1 MHPSPP
7 DPQHAFWRAHDRS
20 GVLVAAG
27 GGGLVVAYALLTWD
41 RPDRV
46 WMLVIGLLVLLV
58 VPPLLLLLPD
68 GAGDLRRW
76 RTLLYYT
83 LEVVGIAVVT
93 ALVWLDG
100 GLGSP
105 LVLLYL
111 VVLIHGIAVYP
122 TRVAVAMTGLV
133 LVSYLLLAVDAG
145 VDAARAG
152 AAAGAILLTA
162 AVATLA
168 ARSHISLR
176 QHQSRVQELLRQQA
190 RTDGLT
196 GALNRQGISEV
207 LAAHASAL
215 GVTSPTSVLAIDL
228 DAFKALNDTAGHLVG
243 DHVLQRVVATLEG
256 ASRAGDM
263 VGRPGGDE
271 FILLLPGADTDVA
284 ERVAAR
290 IHDEL
295 ERNEVPI
302 TVSIGIATATGPEEA
317 RTLLARADQ
326 ALYAAK
332 RAGRGRTR
340 RELAPA

>member
-1 MHPSPP
+1 MATVTF
-7 DPQHAFWRAHDRS
+7 DPEHAFWRAHDRS

-27 GGGLVVAYALLTWD
+27 GGGLVAGYALLSWD
-41 RPDRV
+41 LPGRL
-46 WMLVIGLLVLLV
+46 WMLVIGVLVLVV

-68 GAGDLRRW
+68 GDGELRRW
-76 RTLLYYT
+76 RTALYYA
-83 LEVVGIAVVT
+83 LEVIGIGVVT

-105 LVLLYL
+105 LGVLYL
-111 VVLIHGIAVYP
+111 VVLVHGIAVYP
-122 TRVAVAMTGLV
+122 TRIAVAMTGLV
-133 LVSYLLLAVDAG
+133 LVSYLLLALDAG

-152 AAAGAILLTA
+152 TAAGAILLTA
-162 AVATLA
+162 AVAALA
-168 ARSHISLR
+168 ARNHISLR

-196 GALNRQGISEV
+196 GALNRQGMSEA
-207 LAAHASAL
+207 LTAHVSAL
-215 GVTSPTSVLAIDL
+215 GVTAPVSVLAIDL

-243 DHVLQRVVATLEG
+243 DHVLQRVVAALEG
-256 ASRAGDM
+256 ASRAGDV

-271 FILLLPGADTDVA
+271 FILLLPGADGDVA

-295 ERNEVPI
+295 ERDEVPI
-302 TVSIGIATATGPEEA
+302 TVSIGIATATGPQEA
-317 RTLLARADQ
+317 RTLLARADE

-340 RELAPA
+340 RALAPA